1 MSIIISLRWNESIL
15 GTRWIK
21 RSVTK
26 SDLWVYS
33 CERVDF
39 VLFSVSLVYSFER
52 GVSSFIIQ
60 HHIYNPIV
68 SLTTK
73 ILIVRILRI
82 IWTLTIIWVKIPIQ
96 NCLSCDFR
104 ERVWISSTLISY
116 IIFLALQIHYNC
128 YFYINR
134 TQGMVLYEMQRLLW
148 EKSKAYK
155 MWLVGLDNHAVLWYT
170 VCMRLNKWLYR
181 AVNLAAGFRCHGS
194 SRPESLTTCE

>member
-1 MSIIISLRWNESIL
+1 MAMSLLKSKLHDISKIFKNQNASYLIHLSN
-15 GTRWIK
+15 
-21 RSVTK
+21 SVRIFK
-26 SDLWVYS
+26 I
-33 CERVDF
+33 F
-39 VLFSVSLVYSFER
+39 
-52 GVSSFIIQ
+52 
-60 HHIYNPIV
+60 IYNPLV

-148 EKSKAYK
+148 EKSKA
-155 MWLVGLDNHAVLWYT
+155 
-170 VCMRLNKWLYR
+170 
-181 AVNLAAGFRCHGS
+181 
-194 SRPESLTTCE
+194 